1 MSKSNDSFGKTV
13 GVVLGLCLVCS
24 LVVSGTA
31 VALKPQQIQNK
42 LQDKQKYILEA
53 AGIAVE
59 GGDVAGT
66 YVKFIEPRV
75 VNFDSGAYQNDIDPV
90 LYDQR
95 KAARDP
101 DTSSKPNNDIAS
113 ISRRADNGLVYLV
126 KDEAGQV
133 KTVILPVHGYGL
145 WSTMYGFLS
154 LSSDLNTIQAMV
166 YYEQGET
173 PGLGAEVENP
183 RWKALWPN
191 KVAFDNDGNVAIK
204 VVKGGAK
211 ADDIHGVDGLS
222 GATLTSNGVTNS
234 LVFWLGAEGY
244 GNFIAKARNGGLNN
258 G

>member
-1 MSKSNDSFGKTV
+1 MAKNETFGKTV
-13 GVVLGLCLVCS
+13 AVVLGLCLVCS

-31 VALKPQQIQNK
+31 VALKPTQIQNK
-42 LQDKQKYILEA
+42 LQDKQKFILEA

-59 GGDVAGT
+59 GGDIAAT
-66 YVKFIEPRV
+66 YGKYVEPRV
-75 VNFDSGAYQNDIDPV
+75 VDFASGSFNSSIDAV
-90 LYDQR
+90 TFDQR

-101 DTSSKPNNDIAS
+101 ESSQEPANDIAS

-126 KDEAGQV
+126 KDASGDV
-133 KTVILPVHGYGL
+133 DTLILPVHGYGL
-145 WSTMYGFLS
+145 WSIMYGFLA
-154 LSSDLNTIQAMV
+154 LDADDLNTIKAMV

-183 RWKALWPN
+183 KWKALWPN
-191 KVAFDNDGNVAIK
+191 KQAFDANGEIAIE

-211 ADDIHGVDGLS
+211 PGDIHGVDGLS

-234 LVFWLGAEGY
+234 LQFWLGAEGY
-244 GNFIAKARNGGLNN
+244 GPFIAKARQGGLNN

>member
-1 MSKSNDSFGKTV
+1 MSNSNETFGKTV
-13 GVVLGLCLVCS
+13 GVVVGLCLVCS
-24 LVVSGTA
+24 LVVSTTA

-42 LQDKQKYILEA
+42 LQDKQKFILEA

-66 YVKFIEPRV
+66 YGKYIEPKV
-75 VNFDSGAYQNDIDPV
+75 VNFDSGDFVADVDAV
-90 LYDQR
+90 TYDQR
-95 KAARDP
+95 KASRDV
-101 DTSSKPNNDIAS
+101 DTSSVPENDIAS

-126 KDEAGQV
+126 KGDSGDVE
-133 KTVILPVHGYGL
+133 TVILPIHGYGL
-145 WSTMYGFLS
+145 WSTMYGFLA
-154 LSSDLNTIQAMV
+154 LESDLNTIQALV

-183 RWKALWPN
+183 KWKAQWPN
-191 KVAFDNDGNVAIK
+191 KIAFDTDGNVAIN

-211 ADDIHGVDGLS
+211 AGDVHGVDGLS

-244 GNFIAKARNGGLNN
+244 GSFIAKARNGGLNN

>member
-31 VALKPQQIQNK
+31 VALKPQQLQNK

-53 AGIAVE
+53 AGIEVE
-59 GGDVAGT
+59 GGDIATT
-66 YVKFIEPRV
+66 YNKYIEPRL
-75 VNFDSGAYQNDIDPV
+75 VNFGSGDYVDGVDPV

-95 KAARDP
+95 KAARAP
-101 DTSSKPNNDIAS
+101 ETSTKPANDIAS
-113 ISRRADNGLVYLV
+113 ISRRANDGVLYLV
-126 KDEAGQV
+126 KGENGDVE
-133 KTVILPVHGYGL
+133 TVILPIHGYGL
-145 WSTMYGFLS
+145 WSTMYGFLA
-154 LSSDLNTIQAMV
+154 LESDLNTIQALV

-183 RWKALWPN
+183 KWKAKWPE
-191 KVAFDNDGNVAIK
+191 KVAFDKAGNVAIK

-211 ADDIHGVDGLS
+211 VGDIHGVDGLA